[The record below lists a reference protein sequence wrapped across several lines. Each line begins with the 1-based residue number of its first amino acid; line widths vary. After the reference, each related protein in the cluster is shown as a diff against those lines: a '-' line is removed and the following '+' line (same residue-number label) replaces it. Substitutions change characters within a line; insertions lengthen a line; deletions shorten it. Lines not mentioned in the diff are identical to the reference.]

1 MVAHT
6 NSRCRGVPA
15 SAVNVSNCS
24 VGYSRFIG
32 ESLHPLWER
41 VQRYLY
47 PVRQAATH
55 SAEESRVDTGLLARH
70 ADDERHMNRV
80 LAQAL
85 KLECQAA
92 DTLADD
98 YALEPTRSL
107 LHRSA
112 AAMALSSFDTKTA
125 RRYVDAAFEGKPP
138 AEIGRE
144 LQILS
149 EQIKIL
155 EAEMKSYALKAPS
168 GLTLGQQVTR
178 KFNSNPPTDIVS
190 LANALGLSV
199 LFWDM
204 GTDAGEI
211 VRDIRR
217 GFSGYSIRIN
227 TNDPHVRQRY
237 TIGHETAHFLLHRD
251 RVQNRLRDDR
261 MYRSRLG
268 ATREKEADALAADL
282 LMPRRIIGELRKS
295 GMTNVEELAAKF
307 DVSVL
312 AMKRRLGGRR
322 KI

>member
-1 MVAHT
+1 MELFE
-6 NSRCRGVPA
+6 A
-15 SAVNVSNCS
+15 S
-24 VGYSRFIG
+24 
-32 ESLHPLWER
+32 
-41 VQRYLY
+41 
-47 PVRQAATH
+47 
-55 SAEESRVDTGLLARH
+55 LLARH
-70 ADDERHMNRV
+70 AEDEGRMNRF

-85 KLECQAA
+85 KLECEAA
-92 DTLADD
+92 DTVADD
-98 YALEPTRSL
+98 YGLEPTRSL

-125 RRYVDAAFEGKPP
+125 RRYVEAAFEGKPP
-138 AEIGRE
+138 AEVGSE

-149 EQIKIL
+149 EQITIL
-155 EAEMKSYALKAPS
+155 EAEMKSYTLKAPT
-168 GLTLGQQVTR
+168 GLTPVQQVIR

-199 LFWDM
+199 LFLDL

-217 GFSGYSIRIN
+217 GGFSGYSIRIN

-261 MYRSRLG
+261 MYRSGLG
-268 ATREKEADALAADL
+268 TTREKEADALAADL

-295 GMTNVEELAAKF
+295 GINNAEELAAKF
-307 DVSVL
+307 DVSVM
-312 AMKRRLGGRR
+312 AMKRRLGIRR
-322 KI
+322 TN